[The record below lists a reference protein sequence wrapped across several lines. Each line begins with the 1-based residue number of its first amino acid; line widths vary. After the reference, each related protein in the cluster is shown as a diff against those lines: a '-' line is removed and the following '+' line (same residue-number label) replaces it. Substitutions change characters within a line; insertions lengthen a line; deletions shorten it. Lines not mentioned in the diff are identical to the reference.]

1 MEFELEELRVVP
13 VTLVS
18 FAAVIT
24 VVTQRFS
31 STRHYCHPWSTCSEN
46 KIVEGSRGLES
57 SIMSGLFF
65 CFSLP
70 NR

>member
-1 MEFELEELRVVP
+1 MEFESEEPQVIP
-13 VTLVS
+13 ITLVS

-31 STRHYCHPWSTCSEN
+31 PTRDYCHPWSTYSEN

-57 SIMSGLFF
+57 SIMIGLFF

-70 NR
+70 AQ